1 MFLLPLRGLVCF
13 MYFTGVFFRSSER
26 WCIQS
31 ARLPISSLSLVF
43 YAQKAHKNV
52 DENVVKFRLGVTVI
66 SVVFNHH
73 VNRET

>member
-1 MFLLPLRGLVCF
+1 MYFYWRFLPLFRALVYSVCA
-13 MYFTGVFFRSSER
+13 
-26 WCIQS
+26 C
-31 ARLPISSLSLVF
+31 LPISSLSLVF
-43 YAQKAHKNV
+43 YAQKAYKNV